1 MEREKGGSCTEKTL
15 VALPLWFLRPL
26 KQFWFA
32 SLPEIPEFFTCFHS
46 RIVFIELLKFC
57 NFLDKKYKISE
68 VRNSCCFVDTF
79 VYLPLPN
86 VKGDRESLLPGYF
99 LSN

>member
-1 MEREKGGSCTEKTL
+1 MEGEEGSSCTKETL
-15 VALPLWFLRPL
+15 VALPQWFLRTL

-32 SLPEIPEFFTCFHS
+32 SLPEIPKFFKCFHS
-46 RIVFIELLKFC
+46 RIIFIELLKFY
-57 NFLDKKYKISE
+57 NFLDKKSKISE
-68 VRNSCCFVDTF
+68 VRNCCRFVDTF

-99 LSN
+99 